1 MGRAAR
7 RRLYRVPPSA
17 PPPLAPKHSLR
28 TRPRMLRTLSSFS
41 TTACS
46 LLSADVVPSEV
57 SSPEA
62 RSSNAAEPSFSDVWL
77 KRMDDDIL
85 ADVAGRAASSR
96 ATPKTHNA
104 IVRVDISMVK
114 HDAFLPR
121 STKYFRSFLLSPP
134 VSLSKSRNRVHS
146 SYLVFSTVSGP
157 SLFHTSKWGPLTP
170 PRHPHRVPGPC
181 EAFFFPRFSFCWAC
195 SRRP

>member
-1 MGRAAR
+1 MKGEAACRLPPAACRLPRSRVGRAAR
-7 RRLYRVPPSA
+7 RRLYRVPRSA

-96 ATPKTHNA
+96 ATPKIHNA
-104 IVRVDISMVK
+104 NVRVDISMVK
-114 HDAFLPR
+114 HDAFRPR
-121 STKYFRSFLLSPP
+121 STSASPSPFRLSFPIPFVRLL
-134 VSLSKSRNRVHS
+134 N
-146 SYLVFSTVSGP
+146 
-157 SLFHTSKWGPLTP
+157 
-170 PRHPHRVPGPC
+170 C
-181 EAFFFPRFSFCWAC
+181 ETFP
-195 SRRP
+195 